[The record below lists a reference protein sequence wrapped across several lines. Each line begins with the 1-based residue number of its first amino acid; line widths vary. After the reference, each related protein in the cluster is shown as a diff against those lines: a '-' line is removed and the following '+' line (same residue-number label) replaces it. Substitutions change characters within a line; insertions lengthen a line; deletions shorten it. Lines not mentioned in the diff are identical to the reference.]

1 MRAIAEAG
9 TEGSAKIRQLWKE
22 SFLLFFGIDQKLA
35 EVGWDCFMEQGVPRF
50 FESWAGTVT
59 YPMQV

>member
-1 MRAIAEAG
+1 MQAVAEAG
-9 TEGSAKIRQLWKE
+9 TECSAKIRQLRKE
-22 SFLLFFGIDQKLA
+22 SFLLFFGMDQKLA

-59 YPMQV
+59 YLVQV

>member
-1 MRAIAEAG
+1 VRAVAEAS
-9 TEGSAKIRQLWKE
+9 TEGSAKIRQLRKE
-22 SFLLFFGIDQKLA
+22 SFRLGFGMGQGLA

-59 YPMQV
+59 FPVQV